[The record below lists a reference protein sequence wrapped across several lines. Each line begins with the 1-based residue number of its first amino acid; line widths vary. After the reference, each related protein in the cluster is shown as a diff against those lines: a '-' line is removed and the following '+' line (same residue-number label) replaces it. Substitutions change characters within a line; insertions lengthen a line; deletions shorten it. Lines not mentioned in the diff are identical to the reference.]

1 MIDITDLK
9 RRQEE
14 ALARQKL
21 ESLGVLAGG
30 IAHDFNN
37 LLGSILATSELV
49 LGAPCSG
56 SPACEGVESIK
67 NVGGSRR
74 RDCAPDDGLCWA

>member
-1 MIDITDLK
+1 MLDSGVPRFAPDGAFDGYIGSCIDITDLK
-9 RRQEE
+9 RTQEE

-37 LLGSILATSELV
+37 LLGGILAEAELV
-49 LGAPCSG
+49 
-56 SPACEGVESIK
+56 ESDLAADL
-67 NVGGSRR
+67 SS
-74 RDCAPDDGLCWA
+74 W